1 MRTILEII
9 GTAVVVGLAG
19 GAVGY
24 LVRKNV
30 AEGKIA
36 TAEEQAIR
44 IVQDAEQT
52 GEAKRKEIMM
62 EAKEE
67 IHRLRSDMERE
78 NKDRRNDLQRQER
91 RLLQKEEN
99 LDRKI
104 ESFERKEEKL
114 ASKEQRLNAA
124 QEKAEA
130 MLENVRLNWSVFP
143 D

>member
-67 IHRLRSDMERE
+67 IHRLRSEMERE
-78 NKDRRNDLQRQER
+78 IKTDVTTCSVRSVVCCKRR
-91 RLLQKEEN
+91 K
-99 LDRKI
+99 
-104 ESFERKEEKL
+104 SG
-114 ASKEQRLNAA
+114 
-124 QEKAEA
+124 
-130 MLENVRLNWSVFP
+130 P
-143 D
+143 

>member
-1 MRTILEII
+1 MQKNLGKIYIQEVRTILEII

-24 LVRKNV
+24 LVRKKQLLKV
-30 AEGKIA
+30 KIA

-91 RLLQKEEN
+91 RLLQKE
-99 LDRKI
+99 KI
-104 ESFERKEEKL
+104 WTAKSNP
-114 ASKEQRLNAA
+114 SKR
-124 QEKAEA
+124 
-130 MLENVRLNWSVFP
+130 
-143 D
+143 

>member
-78 NKDRRNDLQRQER
+78 NKDSSVRSVVCCKKKKIWTVKSNPSNARKKSWLPRN
-91 RLLQKEEN
+91 
-99 LDRKI
+99 
-104 ESFERKEEKL
+104 S
-114 ASKEQRLNAA
+114 A
-124 QEKAEA
+124 
-130 MLENVRLNWSVFP
+130 
-143 D
+143 

>member
-78 NKDRRNDLQRQER
+78 NRILRTKGRKAGFQGTASER
-91 RLLQKEEN
+91 CSGEG
-99 LDRKI
+99 
-104 ESFERKEEKL
+104 
-114 ASKEQRLNAA
+114 
-124 QEKAEA
+124 
-130 MLENVRLNWSVFP
+130 
-143 D
+143 

>member
-78 NKDRRNDLQRQER
+78 NKDINKQGA
-91 RLLQKEEN
+91 
-99 LDRKI
+99 
-104 ESFERKEEKL
+104 L
-114 ASKEQRLNAA
+114 AQAILAPITGGAA
-124 QEKAEA
+124 GAA
-130 MLENVRLNWSVFP
+130 FGGGLH
-143 D
+143 

>member
-44 IVQDAEQT
+44 IVQDAEQSV
-52 GEAKRKEIMM
+52 K
-62 EAKEE
+62 
-67 IHRLRSDMERE
+67 
-78 NKDRRNDLQRQER
+78 
-91 RLLQKEEN
+91 N
-99 LDRKI
+99 LHTSSALIAEQNSKI
-104 ESFERKEEKL
+104 
-114 ASKEQRLNAA
+114 N
-124 QEKAEA
+124 
-130 MLENVRLNWSVFP
+130 
-143 D
+143 

>member
-44 IVQDAEQT
+44 IVQDAEQLSL
-52 GEAKRKEIMM
+52 
-62 EAKEE
+62 
-67 IHRLRSDMERE
+67 IH
-78 NKDRRNDLQRQER
+78 
-91 RLLQKEEN
+91 
-99 LDRKI
+99 I
-104 ESFERKEEKL
+104 
-114 ASKEQRLNAA
+114 
-124 QEKAEA
+124 
-130 MLENVRLNWSVFP
+130 
-143 D
+143 

>member
-30 AEGKIA
+30 AEAKIA

-52 GEAKRKEIMM
+52 GVRSVVCCKKKKTWTAKSNPSNARK
-62 EAKEE
+62 KSWL
-67 IHRLRSDMERE
+67 LRNS
-78 NKDRRNDLQRQER
+78 
-91 RLLQKEEN
+91 
-99 LDRKI
+99 
-104 ESFERKEEKL
+104 
-114 ASKEQRLNAA
+114 A
-124 QEKAEA
+124 
-130 MLENVRLNWSVFP
+130 
-143 D
+143 

>member
-62 EAKEE
+62 EAKEDG
-67 IHRLRSDMERE
+67 IIKRE
-78 NKDRRNDLQRQER
+78 G
-91 RLLQKEEN
+91 
-99 LDRKI
+99 
-104 ESFERKEEKL
+104 
-114 ASKEQRLNAA
+114 
-124 QEKAEA
+124 
-130 MLENVRLNWSVFP
+130 P
-143 D
+143 DKGGKWVVL